1 VLSQISNPRLD
12 GCLVGSQVLHILID
26 HISHEKLTIAHAA
39 DNAPRYPSFA
49 LIQRTIL
56 IVARFLA
63 AIFARGHTTE
73 RAKDHLS
80 LRLELKPAGF
90 TVRPL
95 VKLCD
100 AVFAEEN

>member
-1 VLSQISNPRLD
+1 M
-12 GCLVGSQVLHILID
+12 LHLFID
-26 HISHEKLTIAHAA
+26 HIAHEKLTIAHAA
-39 DNAPRYPSFA
+39 DNAPRHPSLA
-49 LIQRTIL
+49 LIQRTVL
-56 IVARFLA
+56 IVARFLT
-63 AIFARGHTTE
+63 AIFACGHTTK

-80 LRLELKPAGF
+80 LRLELKSAGF